1 MKHYIEPELE
11 VLEIDVPE
19 IMDDEDE
26 FEIFGFS
33 GITGVDGAEI
43 QFHLDF
49 GNDESIGLHIGR

>member
-1 MKHYIEPELE
+1 M
-11 VLEIDVPE
+11 LEIDVPE